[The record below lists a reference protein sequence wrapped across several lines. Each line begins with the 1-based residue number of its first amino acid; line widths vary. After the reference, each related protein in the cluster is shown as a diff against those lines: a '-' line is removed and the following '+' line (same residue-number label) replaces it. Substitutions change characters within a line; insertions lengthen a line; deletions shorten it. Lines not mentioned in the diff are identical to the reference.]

1 VRGFYYNARNGSSF
15 ALVNTEVR
23 VPLFRY
29 LLNKPIRS
37 DLIQN
42 FQIVGF
48 ADLGTAWTGTD
59 PYSPDNT
66 FNQQVIDRNPLTI
79 TILNQRE
86 PILGSYGFGL
96 HTRIL
101 GYFMRGDWAWGVD
114 DGVIQKSIFHFSLGL
129 DI

>member
-1 VRGFYYNARNGSSF
+1 MDF
-15 ALVNTEVR
+15 
-23 VPLFRY
+23 
-29 LLNKPIRS
+29 
-37 DLIQN
+37 
-42 FQIVGF
+42 
-48 ADLGTAWTGTD
+48 GTD
-59 PYSPDNT
+59 PYDEDNT

-101 GYFMRGDWAWGVD
+101 GYFMRADWAWGVD
-114 DGVIQKSIFHFSLGL
+114 DGVVLDPVFHFSLGL